1 MLTCISIGHTHEKV
15 DQFFSVVSKKLES
28 EQGKYIV
35 TPLGMQ
41 AFIQTVVASPSHGYR
56 VYCVKTCDSVYDFKS
71 AIFPYFNKA
80 IKNYTVSKIQLT
92 WCVWVWCGVVLC
104 GVVCL

>member
-1 MLTCISIGHTHEKV
+1 MLTCVSVGHTHEKV

-28 EQGKYIV
+28 PEGTCIL

-41 AFIQTVVASPSHGYR
+41 AFIQTVVASPTHGYR

-71 AIFPYFNKA
+71 AIYPYFNKA
-80 IKNYTVSKIQLT
+80 IKNYNVSNIQLT
-92 WCVWVWCGVVLC
+92 
-104 GVVCL
+104 